1 MRYFR
6 ENWDDTGL
14 NMQSIWAHSEDVDER
29 TGRVPSALVTMRPS
43 KELSNFHGGESIFHL
58 YSDSGEEPTEFFTHR
73 PPEITGAWADPTI
86 RSVIPKMVAMRLRD
100 MHHGGTQQVMADSS
114 LTSFSSALSRGAA
127 RRGLAVGHQANPD
140 MINNSD
146 DEDVGYSDMDE
157 YRKPVSLFND
167 KSFSEID
174 RHEQAAAKDLL
185 RHRLGR
191 TPPKSV
197 RGKPQFE
204 QLSLGF

>member
-6 ENWDDTGL
+6 KNWDHPGL
-14 NMQSIWAHSEDVDER
+14 NTQAIWAHSEDVDER
-29 TGRVPSALVTMRPS
+29 TGRAPTAHIVMHPS
-43 KELSNFHGGESIFHL
+43 KELSNFHGGESVFHL

-86 RSVIPKMVAMRLRD
+86 RSVIPKMVAMGLHD
-100 MHHGGTQQVMADSS
+100 MHHGGTPQVMADSS
-114 LTSFSSALSRGAA
+114 LTSFSSTLSRGAA

-140 MINNSD
+140 MSNNSD
-146 DEDVGYSDMDE
+146 DEDVGYSDMED
-157 YRKPVSLFND
+157 YREQVSLFND
-167 KSFSEID
+167 ASFSEID

-191 TPPKSV
+191 TPPKAV
-197 RGKPQFE
+197 RGKSQFE
-204 QLSLGF
+204 QLSLDI